1 MLGCGCS
8 KRVALM
14 VLCRLQKG
22 KEQRALAS
30 VLSSAVPGMGH
41 FCGHSLLTSLGHRR
55 LKKKRELF
63 P

>member
-1 MLGCGCS
+1 
-8 KRVALM
+8 M